1 MNGKSMYLVS
11 SREGVSPA
19 ESIPCRT
26 GQKVHPG
33 ADPAKRKSVM
43 AVLKQRAVGTI
54 DTGI

>member
-19 ESIPCRT
+19 ESIPCRI